1 MTTGTNQN
9 PPRRREDTKV
19 GSQSRPR
26 ACSVWRTH
34 HPAHPFAS
42 SRLRGALLL
51 LLCLCSARSGAQ
63 EIGVL
68 NQAIEDYNDG
78 KNQKAAVGFYQV
90 EETATVEDNRF
101 KAEYYLAQSLNK
113 LELSFGSF
121 FYYGQIIKAG
131 PAHPY
136 YYKAVEGAVA
146 VTEQSH
152 DEVLGPNVLNKS
164 YNDQFGRLPP
174 EVLAK
179 INYYIAL
186 LGYRAGKYDEAEQFL
201 RGVPPESAAFPQA
214 QYLTGLLLQRKNPEQ
229 AVKVFR
235 GLLGVEGARYRDL
248 AGLRELTALALGR
261 TLYAL
266 QRFGE
271 AAAAYQT
278 LPRFSRHW
286 DEGLFE
292 GAYADLQNDDPGAAL
307 GKLHSLHSPHLS
319 DQFAP
324 ESLNLTAIIYH
335 QRCLYPQVRE
345 VIADFNREYVPIKEQ
360 LKQIIDAN
368 PPIET
373 YWQLLQPGDTRL
385 PGAVRQHLSKN
396 ERVEAM
402 VSYLGRLDQESA
414 QVERDADLAKSPLG
428 ADLLDLIGKQKA
440 LMAQVAG
447 KFIKG
452 RLADMAHLIEVLDG
466 DKEIIG
472 FETTKGEKEMLE
484 ASFDVKGRLDAQA
497 LYRPPMPAAGHEY
510 WPFDG
515 EYWPDEIGYYKY
527 TLKDAC
533 APKKKEE

>member
-1 MTTGTNQN
+1 M
-9 PPRRREDTKV
+9 
-19 GSQSRPR
+19 
-26 ACSVWRTH
+26 AFLI
-34 HPAHPFAS
+34 A
-42 SRLRGALLL
+42 ALLL
-51 LLCLCSARSGAQ
+51 AQ
-63 EIGVL
+63 EIDVL
-68 NQAIEDYNDG
+68 NKAIEEYNDG
-78 KNQKAAVGFYQV
+78 KNQRAAIGFYQV

-113 LELSFGSF
+113 LGLGFGSF

-136 YYKAVEGAVA
+136 YYKAIEGAVA
-146 VTEQSH
+146 VTEQYH
-152 DEVLGPNVLNKS
+152 DEVLGPNVLNKA

-186 LGYRAGKYDEAEQFL
+186 LGYRGGKYDEAEQFL
-201 RGVPPESAAFPQA
+201 KGVPPESAAYPQA
-214 QYLTGLLLQRKNPEQ
+214 QYLNGLLLQRKDPVQ
-229 AVKVFR
+229 AVKIFR
-235 GLLGVEGARYRDL
+235 SIFGMEGGKYRDL
-248 AGLRELTALALGR
+248 NDLKELAHLALGR

-266 QRFGE
+266 QRYGDASE
-271 AAAAYQT
+271 SYDA

-286 DEGLFE
+286 DEALFE

-307 GKLHSLHSPHLS
+307 GRLHSLHSPHLS
-319 DQFAP
+319 DQFVP

-345 VIADFNREYVPIKEQ
+345 VVARFNREYVPMKDQIKAIVE
-360 LKQIIDAN
+360 AN
-368 PPIET
+368 PAIET
-373 YWQLLQPGDTRL
+373 YWQFLQPGDVRL
-385 PGAVRQHLSKN
+385 PEAVQHHLQKN

-402 VSYLGRLDQESA
+402 VGYIGRLDQETA
-414 QVERDADLAKSPLG
+414 RVERDSELAKSPLG
-428 ADLLDLIGKQKA
+428 VDLLDLIGKQKA

-484 ASFDVKGRLDAQA
+484 TNFNVRGQLDSQP
-497 LYRPPMPAAGHEY
+497 LFRPTMPATGHEY

-533 APKKKEE
+533 APKKKED

>member
-1 MTTGTNQN
+1 LLFLVAG
-9 PPRRREDTKV
+9 
-19 GSQSRPR
+19 
-26 ACSVWRTH
+26 A
-34 HPAHPFAS
+34 A
-42 SRLRGALLL
+42 RG
-51 LLCLCSARSGAQ
+51 Q
-63 EIGVL
+63 EIDVL
-68 NQAIEDYNDG
+68 NKAIEDYNDG
-78 KNQKAAVGFYQV
+78 KNQRAAIGFYQV
-90 EETATVEDNRF
+90 EESATVEDNRF

-113 LELSFGSF
+113 LGLGFGSF

-146 VTEQSH
+146 VTEQYN
-152 DEVLGPNVLNKS
+152 DEVLGPNVLNKA

-201 RGVPPESAAFPQA
+201 RGVPPESAAWPQA
-214 QYLTGLLLQRKNPEQ
+214 QYLSGLLLQRKDPEQ

-235 GLLGVEGARYRDL
+235 GVLGVGGAKYRDL
-248 AGLRELTALALGR
+248 ADLKELTHLALGR

-266 QRFGE
+266 RRYGE
-271 AAAAYQT
+271 ASESYAA

-286 DEGLFE
+286 DEALFE

-319 DQFAP
+319 DEFAP
-324 ESLNLTAIIYH
+324 ESLNLRAIIYH

-345 VIADFNREYVPIKEQ
+345 VVATFNREYVPMKDQ
-360 LKQIIDAN
+360 VKQILDSN

-373 YWQLLQPGDTRL
+373 YWQLLQPGENRL
-385 PGAVRQHLSKN
+385 PEAVQHHLQKN
-396 ERVEAM
+396 ERVASM
-402 VSYLGRLDQESA
+402 VGYIGRLDGEAARVANDS
-414 QVERDADLAKSPLG
+414 ELSKSPLG
-428 ADLLDLIGKQKA
+428 GDLLDLVSKQKA

-484 ASFDVKGRLDAQA
+484 TNFNVRGQLAAQA
-497 LYRPPMPAAGHEY
+497 IYRPPMPATGHEY

-515 EYWPDEIGYYKY
+515 EYWPDEIGYYQY

-533 APKKKEE
+533 PAKTKEE

>member
-1 MTTGTNQN
+1 ML
-9 PPRRREDTKV
+9 
-19 GSQSRPR
+19 
-26 ACSVWRTH
+26 
-34 HPAHPFAS
+34 FAVV
-42 SRLRGALLL
+42 ATA
-51 LLCLCSARSGAQ
+51 ARAQ
-63 EIGVL
+63 EIDVL
-68 NQAIEDYNDG
+68 NKAVEDYNDG
-78 KNQKAAVGFYQV
+78 KNQRAAIGFYQV
-90 EETATVEDNRF
+90 EETAAAEDNRF

-113 LELSFGSF
+113 LGLGFGSF

-136 YYKAVEGAVA
+136 YYKALEGAVA
-146 VTEQSH
+146 VTEQYH
-152 DEVLGPNVLNKS
+152 DEVLGPNVLNRA

-179 INYYIAL
+179 INYYVAL

-201 RGVPPESAAFPQA
+201 KGVPPESTAYPQA
-214 QYLTGLLLQRKNPEQ
+214 QYLNGLLLQRKQPEQ
-229 AVKVFR
+229 AVGIFR
-235 GLLGVEGARYRDL
+235 GILAMEGGKYRDL
-248 AGLRELTALALGR
+248 DELKELTHLALGR
-261 TLYAL
+261 TLYAM
-266 QRFGE
+266 QRYAE
-271 AAAAYQT
+271 ASQSYDA

-286 DEGLFE
+286 DEALFE
-292 GAYADLQNDDPGAAL
+292 GAYADVQNDDPGGAL

-319 DQFAP
+319 DQFVP

-345 VIADFNREYVPIKEQ
+345 VIARFNREYVPMKDQ
-360 LKQIIDAN
+360 LKAIVDAN

-373 YWQLLQPGDTRL
+373 YWQMLQPGDVRL
-385 PGAVRQHLSKN
+385 PEAVQHHLQKN

-402 VSYLGRLDQESA
+402 VGYIGRLDQETVR
-414 QVERDADLAKSPLG
+414 VEHDSELAKSPLG
-428 ADLLDLIGKQKA
+428 VDLLDLIGKQKA

-484 ASFDVKGRLDAQA
+484 ANFNVRGRLDSQP
-497 LYRPPMPAAGHEY
+497 LYRPTMPATGHEY

-533 APKKKEE
+533 APKK

>member
-1 MTTGTNQN
+1 MPNCKLQP
-9 PPRRREDTKV
+9 PPRSREGREVGFLTKK
-19 GSQSRPR
+19 SFAPLAASRWIL
-26 ACSVWRTH
+26 S
-34 HPAHPFAS
+34 
-42 SRLRGALLL
+42 LLL
-51 LLCLCSARSGAQ
+51 FLAGAVGAQ
-63 EIGVL
+63 EIDVL
-68 NQAIEDYNDG
+68 NKAIEDYNDG
-78 KNQKAAVGFYQV
+78 KNQRAAVGFYQV

-113 LELSFGSF
+113 LGLGFGSF

-136 YYKAVEGAVA
+136 YYKAIEGAVA
-146 VTEQSH
+146 VTEQHH
-152 DEVLGPNVLNKS
+152 DEVLGPNVLNKA

-186 LGYRAGKYDEAEQFL
+186 LGYRSGKYDEAEQFL
-201 RGVPPESAAFPQA
+201 RGVPPESGAYAQA
-214 QYLTGLLLQRKNPEQ
+214 QYIAGLLQQRKNPEL
-229 AVKVFR
+229 ALKTFR
-235 GLLGVEGARYRDL
+235 GVLAMDGAKYRDL
-248 AGLRELTALALGR
+248 ADLKELTHLALGR
-261 TLYAL
+261 TLYGL
-266 QRFGE
+266 QRYLDASAE
-271 AAAAYQT
+271 YEQ

-286 DEGLFE
+286 DEALFE
-292 GAYADLQNDDPGAAL
+292 GAYADLLADDPGAAL

-319 DQFAP
+319 DEFAP
-324 ESLNLTAIIYH
+324 ESLNLTSIIFH
-335 QRCLYPQVRE
+335 QRSLYPQVRE
-345 VIADFNREYVPIKEQ
+345 VIADFNREYVPMKDR
-360 LKQIIDAN
+360 LKAILDAN
-368 PPIET
+368 PPTET
-373 YWQLLQPGDTRL
+373 YWQMVAPGDARL
-385 PGAVRQHLSKN
+385 PSAVQHHLQKN

-402 VSYLGRLDQESA
+402 IGYLERLDEEAAKVQ
-414 QVERDADLAKSPLG
+414 RDAELAGSPLG
-428 ADLLDLIGKQKA
+428 TDLLDLISKQKA

-484 ASFDVKGRLDAQA
+484 TGFDVRVHLAAQP
-497 LYRPPMPAAGHEY
+497 LYRPSMPATGHEY

>member
-1 MTTGTNQN
+1 M
-9 PPRRREDTKV
+9 
-19 GSQSRPR
+19 
-26 ACSVWRTH
+26 AFLI
-34 HPAHPFAS
+34 A
-42 SRLRGALLL
+42 ALLL
-51 LLCLCSARSGAQ
+51 AQ
-63 EIGVL
+63 EIDGL
-68 NQAIEDYNDG
+68 NKAIEEYNDG
-78 KNQKAAVGFYQV
+78 KNQRAAIGFYQV

-113 LELSFGSF
+113 LGLGFGSF

-136 YYKAVEGAVA
+136 YYKAIEGAVA
-146 VTEQSH
+146 VTEQYH
-152 DEVLGPNVLNKS
+152 DEVLGPNVLNKA

-186 LGYRAGKYDEAEQFL
+186 LGYRGGKYDEAEQFL
-201 RGVPPESAAFPQA
+201 KGVPPESAAYPQA
-214 QYLTGLLLQRKNPEQ
+214 QYLNGLLLQRKDPAQ
-229 AVKVFR
+229 AVKIFR
-235 GLLGVEGARYRDL
+235 SIFGMEGGKYRDL
-248 AGLRELTALALGR
+248 NDLKELAHLALGR

-266 QRFGE
+266 QRYGDASE
-271 AAAAYQT
+271 SYDA

-286 DEGLFE
+286 DEALFE

-307 GKLHSLHSPHLS
+307 GRLHSLHSPHLS
-319 DQFAP
+319 DQFVP

-345 VIADFNREYVPIKEQ
+345 VVARFNREYVPMKDQIKAIVE
-360 LKQIIDAN
+360 AN
-368 PPIET
+368 PAIET
-373 YWQLLQPGDTRL
+373 YWQFLQPGDVRL
-385 PGAVRQHLSKN
+385 PEAVQHHLQKN

-402 VSYLGRLDQESA
+402 VGYIGRLDQETA
-414 QVERDADLAKSPLG
+414 RVERDSELAKSPLG
-428 ADLLDLIGKQKA
+428 VDLLDLIGKQKA

-484 ASFDVKGRLDAQA
+484 TNFNVRGQLDSQP
-497 LYRPPMPAAGHEY
+497 LFRPTMPATGHEY

-533 APKKKEE
+533 APKKKED

>member
-1 MTTGTNQN
+1 MTT
-9 PPRRREDTKV
+9 PRESNCAPRSRG
-19 GSQSRPR
+19 GSGKRSWCPR
-26 ACSVWRTH
+26 TA
-34 HPAHPFAS
+34 P
-42 SRLRGALLL
+42 RLGGALAAVIVL
-51 LLCLCSARSGAQ
+51 AATGGRAQ
-63 EIGVL
+63 EAQVL
-68 NQAIEDYNDG
+68 NQALEDYNG
-78 KNQKAAVGFYQV
+78 GRNQRAAIGFYQV
-90 EETATVEDNRF
+90 EETAVVADNRF
-101 KAEYYLAQSLNK
+101 KAEYYLAQSLDK
-113 LELSFGSF
+113 LGLDVGSF
-121 FYYGQIIKAG
+121 FHYGQIIKAG

-136 YYKAVEGAVA
+136 YYKAIEGVVA

-152 DEVLGPNVLNKS
+152 DEVLGPNVLDKA

-174 EVLAK
+174 EVLARV
-179 INYYIAL
+179 NYYIAL
-186 LGYRAGKYDEAEQFL
+186 LGYRAGRYDEAEQL
-201 RGVPPESAAFPQA
+201 LKGVPPGSAAYPRA
-214 QYLTGLLLQRKNPEQ
+214 QYVTGLLLQRKNPEQ

-235 GLLGVEGARYRDL
+235 GILAVEGAKSRDL
-248 AGLRELTALALGR
+248 AGLEELTQLALGR

-266 QRFGE
+266 QRYGE
-271 AAAAYQT
+271 AAAAYGA

-286 DEGLFE
+286 DEALFE

-319 DQFAP
+319 DEFAP

-345 VIADFNREYVPIKEQ
+345 VIADFNREYVPMKDQ
-360 LKQIIDAN
+360 LKQILDSN
-368 PPIET
+368 PPLET
-373 YWQLLQPGDTRL
+373 WWQLLQPGESRL
-385 PGAVRQHLSKN
+385 PAAVQHHLQKN

-402 VSYLGRLDQESA
+402 VSYIGRLDQEALKVKRDPELSESA
-414 QVERDADLAKSPLG
+414 LG

-484 ASFDVKGRLDAQA
+484 ANFDVKGQLDAQK

-515 EYWPDEIGYYKY
+515 EYWPDEIGYYQY

-533 APKKKEE
+533 APKKKEAE

>member
-1 MTTGTNQN
+1 M
-9 PPRRREDTKV
+9 
-19 GSQSRPR
+19 
-26 ACSVWRTH
+26 AFLI
-34 HPAHPFAS
+34 A
-42 SRLRGALLL
+42 ALLL
-51 LLCLCSARSGAQ
+51 AQ
-63 EIGVL
+63 EIDVL
-68 NQAIEDYNDG
+68 NKAIEDYNDG
-78 KNQKAAVGFYQV
+78 KNQRAAIGFYQI
-90 EETATVEDNRF
+90 EETGAVQDNRY
-101 KAEYYLAQSLNK
+101 KAEYYLAQALNK
-113 LELSFGSF
+113 LGLGFSSF
-121 FYYGQIIKAG
+121 FYYGQIVKAG

-136 YYKAVEGAVA
+136 YYKAIEGAVA
-146 VTEQSH
+146 VTEQYH
-152 DEVLGPNVLNKS
+152 DEVLGPNVLNKA

-186 LGYRAGKYDEAEQFL
+186 LGYRGGKYDEAEQFL
-201 RGVPPESAAFPQA
+201 KGVPPESAAYPQA
-214 QYLTGLLLQRKNPEQ
+214 QYLNGLLLQRKDPAQ
-229 AVKVFR
+229 AVKIFR
-235 GLLGVEGARYRDL
+235 SIFGMEGGKYRDL
-248 AGLRELTALALGR
+248 NDLKELAHLALGR

-266 QRFGE
+266 QRYGE
-271 AAAAYQT
+271 ASESYDA

-286 DEGLFE
+286 DEALFE

-307 GKLHSLHSPHLS
+307 GRLHSLHSPHLS
-319 DQFAP
+319 DQFVP

-345 VIADFNREYVPIKEQ
+345 VVARFNREYVPMKDQIKAIVE
-360 LKQIIDAN
+360 AN
-368 PPIET
+368 PAIET
-373 YWQLLQPGDTRL
+373 YWQFLQPGDVRL
-385 PGAVRQHLSKN
+385 PEAVQHHLQKN

-402 VSYLGRLDQESA
+402 VGYIGRLDQESA
-414 QVERDADLAKSPLG
+414 RVELDSELAKSPLG
-428 ADLLDLIGKQKA
+428 VDLLDLIGKQKA

-484 ASFDVKGRLDAQA
+484 TNFNVRGQLDSQP
-497 LYRPPMPAAGHEY
+497 LFRPTMPATGHEY

-533 APKKKEE
+533 APKKKED

>member
-1 MTTGTNQN
+1 MTL
-9 PPRRREDTKV
+9 K
-19 GSQSRPR
+19 
-26 ACSVWRTH
+26 
-34 HPAHPFAS
+34 
-42 SRLRGALLL
+42 LLL
-51 LLCLCSARSGAQ
+51 LLLLAAAGGARAQ
-63 EIGVL
+63 EIDVL
-68 NQAIEDYNDG
+68 NRAIEDYNDG
-78 KNQKAAVGFYQV
+78 KNQRAAIGFYQV

-113 LELSFGSF
+113 LGLGFGSF

-136 YYKAVEGAVA
+136 YYKAIEGAVA
-146 VTEQSH
+146 VTEQSR
-152 DEVLGPNVLNKS
+152 DEVLGPNVLNKA

-179 INYYIAL
+179 INHYIAL

-201 RGVPPESAAFPQA
+201 RGVPPESSAYPQA
-214 QYLTGLLLQRKNPEQ
+214 QYVNGLMLQRKDPEQ

-235 GLLGVEGARYRDL
+235 SILAMEGKRYRDL
-248 AGLRELTALALGR
+248 HDLKELAHLALGR
-261 TLYAL
+261 TLYGL
-266 QRFGE
+266 QRYAE
-271 AAAAYQT
+271 ASAEYDR

-286 DEGLFE
+286 DEALFE

-319 DQFAP
+319 DEFAP
-324 ESLNLTAIIYH
+324 ESLNLTAVIYH

-345 VIADFNREYVPIKEQ
+345 AIAGFNREYVPMKDQ
-360 LKQIIDAN
+360 LKAIVDSN

-373 YWQLLQPGDTRL
+373 FWQMVAPGDARL
-385 PGAVRQHLSKN
+385 PAAVQHHLQKN

-402 VSYLGRLDQESA
+402 VGYLGRLDQEAARVRS
-414 QVERDADLAKSPLG
+414 DGDLSKSPLG
-428 ADLLDLIGKQKA
+428 ADLLDLLAKQRA

-452 RLADMAHLIEVLDG
+452 RLADMSHLIEVLDG

-484 ASFDVKGRLDAQA
+484 SGFDVKGQLASQA
-497 LYRPPMPAAGHEY
+497 LYRPAMPQTGHEY

-527 TLKDAC
+527 TVKDAC
-533 APKKKEE
+533 APRKKEE

>member
-1 MTTGTNQN
+1 MATGNTLL
-9 PPRRREDTKV
+9 
-19 GSQSRPR
+19 
-26 ACSVWRTH
+26 
-34 HPAHPFAS
+34 F
-42 SRLRGALLL
+42 LLL
-51 LLCLCSARSGAQ
+51 TAAQAGAQ

-78 KNQKAAVGFYQV
+78 KHQKAALGFYQV
-90 EETATVEDNRF
+90 EETATVEGNRF

-113 LELSFGSF
+113 LGLAFGSF
-121 FYYGQIIKAG
+121 FYYGQIIGAG

-136 YYKAVEGAVA
+136 YDKAVEGAVA
-146 VTEQSH
+146 VIAESH
-152 DEVLGPNVLNKS
+152 DEVLGPNVLDKA

-174 EVLAK
+174 EVLAS
-179 INYYIAL
+179 INYSIAL
-186 LGYRAGKYDEAEQFL
+186 LGYRAGRYDEAEQFL
-201 RGVPPESAAFPQA
+201 RGVPPGSAAYPQA
-214 QYLTGLLLQRKNPEQ
+214 QYLTGLLLQRKDPEQ
-229 AVKVFR
+229 AVKIFR
-235 GLLGVEGARYRDL
+235 DLLGLGGAKAHDL
-248 AGLRELTALALGR
+248 AGLRELTFLALGR

-266 QRFGE
+266 QRYGE
-271 AAAAYQT
+271 AATAYQA

-345 VIADFNREYVPIKEQ
+345 VIADFDREYLPMKEQ
-360 LKQIIDAN
+360 MKQILDAN

-373 YWQLLQPGDTRL
+373 GWQLLQPGETRL
-385 PGAVRQHLSKN
+385 PEAVQHHLQKN

-402 VSYLGRLDQESA
+402 VSYLGRLDEEA
-414 QVERDADLAKSPLG
+414 ARVERDSELAKSPLG
-428 ADLLDLIGKQKA
+428 TGLLDLIGRQKA

-447 KFIKG
+447 TFIKG

-484 ASFDVKGRLDAQA
+484 SNFNVRGRLDGQA
-497 LYRPPMPAAGHEY
+497 LDRPPMPAAGHEY

>member
-1 MTTGTNQN
+1 
-9 PPRRREDTKV
+9 V
-19 GSQSRPR
+19 
-26 ACSVWRTH
+26 
-34 HPAHPFAS
+34 
-42 SRLRGALLL
+42 LLL
-51 LLCLCSARSGAQ
+51 LVLAAAARAQ
-63 EIGVL
+63 EIDVL
-68 NQAIEDYNDG
+68 NKAIEDYNDG
-78 KNQKAAVGFYQV
+78 KNQKAAIGLYQV

-113 LELSFGSF
+113 LGYGFGSF
-121 FYYGQIIKAG
+121 FYYGQIVKAG

-136 YYKAVEGAVA
+136 YYKAIEGAVA
-146 VTEQSH
+146 VIEQYR
-152 DEVLGPNVLNKS
+152 DEVLGPNVLNRA

-174 EVLAK
+174 EVLSK

-201 RGVPPESAAFPQA
+201 KGVPPESAAYPQA
-214 QYLTGLLLQRKNPEQ
+214 QYLTGLLLQRKQPEQ

-235 GLLGVEGARYRDL
+235 GILGMEGAKYRDL
-248 AGLRELTALALGR
+248 NDLKELTHLALGR
-261 TLYAL
+261 TLYAM
-266 QRFGE
+266 QKYAE
-271 AAAAYQT
+271 ASASYDA

-286 DEGLFE
+286 DEALFE
-292 GAYADLQNDDPGAAL
+292 GAYADLLADDPGAAL
-307 GKLHSLHSPHLS
+307 GKLHGLHSPHLS
-319 DQFAP
+319 DQFVP

-345 VIADFNREYVPIKEQ
+345 VIARFSAEYVPMKEQ
-360 LKQIIDAN
+360 LKAIVDSNLPVEAW
-368 PPIET
+368 
-373 YWQLLQPGDTRL
+373 WQMLQPGDARL
-385 PGAVRQHLSKN
+385 PAAVQHHLQKN

-402 VSYLGRLDQESA
+402 VGYIGRLDQESA
-414 QVERDADLAKSPLG
+414 RVEKEGELAKSPLG

-447 KFIKG
+447 KFIQG

-484 ASFDVKGRLDAQA
+484 ANFDVKGRLDSQP
-497 LYRPPMPAAGHEY
+497 LYRPTLPATGHEY

-533 APKKKEE
+533 PAKKKEE

>member
-1 MTTGTNQN
+1 MVVLIAT
-9 PPRRREDTKV
+9 
-19 GSQSRPR
+19 
-26 ACSVWRTH
+26 
-34 HPAHPFAS
+34 
-42 SRLRGALLL
+42 LLL
-51 LLCLCSARSGAQ
+51 AQ
-63 EIGVL
+63 AEVDVL
-68 NQAIEDYNDG
+68 NQAVEAYNDS
-78 KNQKAAVGFYQV
+78 KNERAAIGFYQV

-113 LELSFGSF
+113 LGLGFGSF

-146 VTEQSH
+146 VTEQYK
-152 DEVLGPNVLNKS
+152 DEVLGPNVLNKA

-174 EVLAK
+174 EVLSK

-201 RGVPPESAAFPQA
+201 KGVPPESAAYPQA
-214 QYLTGLLLQRKNPEQ
+214 QYLNGLLLQRKDPEQ
-229 AVKVFR
+229 AVKSFKSIF
-235 GLLGVEGARYRDL
+235 GMEGAKYSDL
-248 AGLRELTALALGR
+248 ENLKELAHLALGR

-266 QRFGE
+266 HRYGE
-271 AAAAYQT
+271 ASDSYDA

-286 DEGLFE
+286 DEALFE
-292 GAYADLQNDDPGAAL
+292 GAYADLLNDDPGAAL
-307 GKLHSLHSPHLS
+307 GKLHALHSPHLS

-345 VIADFNREYVPIKEQ
+345 TVAAFNREYVPMKDQ
-360 LKQIIDAN
+360 VKAVIDAN
-368 PPIET
+368 PAIET
-373 YWQLLQPGDTRL
+373 YWQLLQPGETRL
-385 PGAVRQHLSKN
+385 PEAVQHHLQKN

-402 VSYLGRLDQESA
+402 VKYIGRLDQETA
-414 QVERDADLAKSPLG
+414 RIEKNAELVKSPLG
-428 ADLLDLIGKQKA
+428 TDLLDLIGKQKA

-484 ASFDVKGRLDAQA
+484 TAYNVKGHLDSQP
-497 LYRPPMPAAGHEY
+497 LYRPPMPQTGHEY

-533 APKKKEE
+533 PAKKKEE

>member
-1 MTTGTNQN
+1 MTTQSKSQIS
-9 PPRRREDTKV
+9 PRRHGEI
-19 GSQSRPR
+19 
-26 ACSVWRTH
+26 
-34 HPAHPFAS
+34 PFAKAKPPCPPC
-42 SRLRGALLL
+42 LRGVLLL
-51 LLCLCSARSGAQ
+51 FLCLAAAGVRAQ
-63 EIGVL
+63 EIEVL
-68 NQAIEDYNDG
+68 NKAIEDYNDG
-78 KNQKAAVGFYQV
+78 KNQRAAIGFYQV

-113 LELSFGSF
+113 LGLGFGSF

-146 VTEQSH
+146 VTDQSH

-179 INYYIAL
+179 INYFIAL

-201 RGVPPESAAFPQA
+201 KGVPTESAAYPQA
-214 QYLTGLLLQRKNPEQ
+214 QYVTGLLLQRKNPEQ

-235 GLLGVEGARYRDL
+235 SILGVEGTKYRDL
-248 AGLRELTALALGR
+248 ADLKELTHLALGR

-266 QRFGE
+266 QRYGE
-271 AAAAYQT
+271 AATAYEA

-286 DEGLFE
+286 DEALFE

-319 DQFAP
+319 DEFAP

-345 VIADFNREYVPIKEQ
+345 VIADFNREYVPMKDQ
-360 LKQIIDAN
+360 VKQILDSN

-373 YWQLLQPGDTRL
+373 YWQLLQPGEARL
-385 PGAVRQHLSKN
+385 PEAVQHHLQKN

-402 VSYLGRLDQESA
+402 VNYIGRLDQETLKVQRDGELSKSA
-414 QVERDADLAKSPLG
+414 LG
-428 ADLLDLIGKQKA
+428 TDLLDLVGKQKA

-484 ASFDVKGRLDAQA
+484 TNFNVKGQLNSQA
-497 LYRPPMPAAGHEY
+497 LNRPPMPAAGHEY

>member
-1 MTTGTNQN
+1 M
-9 PPRRREDTKV
+9 
-19 GSQSRPR
+19 
-26 ACSVWRTH
+26 A
-34 HPAHPFAS
+34 
-42 SRLRGALLL
+42 LLIALLL
-51 LLCLCSARSGAQ
+51 AQ
-63 EIGVL
+63 ASELDVL
-68 NQAIEDYNDG
+68 NRSIEDYNDG
-78 KNQKAAVGFYQV
+78 KNQRAAIGFYQV
-90 EETATVEDNRF
+90 EETGSVEDNRF

-113 LELSFGSF
+113 LQLGFGSF

-136 YYKAVEGAVA
+136 YYKAIEGAVA
-146 VTEQSH
+146 VTEQYH
-152 DEVLGPNVLNKS
+152 DEVLGPNVLNKA

-174 EVLAK
+174 DVLAK

-201 RGVPPESAAFPQA
+201 RGVPPESTAYAQA
-214 QYLTGLLLQRKNPEQ
+214 QYVAGLLQQRKNPEQ
-229 AVKVFR
+229 AVKTFR
-235 GLLGVEGARYRDL
+235 GVLAMDTGKSREMADL
-248 AGLRELTALALGR
+248 HELTHLALGR
-261 TLYAL
+261 TLYGLGKYEQASIEYE
-266 QRFGE
+266 Q
-271 AAAAYQT
+271 

-286 DEGLFE
+286 DEALFE
-292 GAYADLQNDDPGAAL
+292 GAYADLLNDDPGSAL

-319 DQFAP
+319 DEFAP
-324 ESLNLTAIIYH
+324 ESLNLTAIIFH
-335 QRCLYPQVRE
+335 QHCLYPQVRE
-345 VIADFNREYVPIKEQ
+345 TIADFNREYVPMKEQ
-360 LKQIIDAN
+360 LKGILDAN

-373 YWQLLQPGDTRL
+373 YWQMVAPGDARL
-385 PGAVRQHLSKN
+385 PSAVQHHLQKN

-402 VSYLGRLDQESA
+402 INYLERLDAEA
-414 QVERDADLAKSPLG
+414 QRVAQDSELRASPLG
-428 ADLLDLIGKQKA
+428 ADLLDLIAKQKA

-484 ASFDVKGRLDAQA
+484 SNFDVKAHLESQRLF
-497 LYRPPMPAAGHEY
+497 RPTMPATGHEY

-533 APKKKEE
+533 APKKKED